1 MSTVAVKEASF
12 EQTMDSLISRYS
24 TKLKGTYEWID
35 WDAIYAELLD
45 EGYASDEASILL
57 DEYITEYDGY

>member
-1 MSTVAVKEASF
+1 MSTAAVKEVTF
-12 EQTMDSLISRYS
+12 EKTMESLIGKHS

-45 EGYASDEASILL
+45 EGYASADASILL
-57 DEYITEYDGY
+57 DEYIADYDGH